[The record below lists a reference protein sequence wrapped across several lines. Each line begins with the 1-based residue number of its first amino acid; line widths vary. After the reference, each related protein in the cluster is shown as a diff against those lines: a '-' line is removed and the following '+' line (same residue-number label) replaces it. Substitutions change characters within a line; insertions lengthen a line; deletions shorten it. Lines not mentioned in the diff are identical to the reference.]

1 MPPLLR
7 DVLTSVFATYDR
19 ERRTAFAKNAFARQ
33 FRDDAPKAIA
43 ATLERPDLR
52 IEASV
57 GQGNWADV
65 PWIGIFNP
73 ESTTSA
79 TSGVYVVYLFSRD
92 LRSVYLCQGQG
103 VTRVKEEFG
112 RAQLAELLRRAEL
125 MRSRV
130 PEFNTRFAKGPIE
143 LGGSTTLAKSY
154 DGAVA
159 YFRKYDAARLP
170 PADELDS
177 DLTEMVRA
185 YDLLLARGG
194 TDNVETAMLVSGAD
208 EASGGS
214 RTIDEERRYARHMRI
229 ERKSTDKVK
238 KTMGYVCQVCGFD
251 FAIHYG
257 ELGKDFIEAHH
268 LTPLYSLPE
277 GVVVS
282 MNPRTDFAV
291 LCANCHRMLHRKK
304 NETLS
309 LADLRQLVEVGRLR
323 KLLGAQ
329 D

>member
-7 DVLTSVFATYDR
+7 DVLTSVFASYDR
-19 ERRTAFAKNAFARQ
+19 ERRTAFTENVFARQ
-33 FRDDAPKAIA
+33 FKDDAPRAIA
-43 ATLERPDLR
+43 AALGREDLH
-52 IEASV
+52 IKASV
-57 GQGNWADV
+57 GNSRWADV

-92 LRSVYLCQGQG
+92 LRAVYLCQGQG
-103 VTRVKEEFG
+103 VTGVKEEFG
-112 RAQLAELLRRAEL
+112 AGQREELLRRAQL

-130 PEFNTRFAKGPIE
+130 PEFDKSFTKGPIK
-143 LGGSTTLAKSY
+143 LGGASPLAKSY

-159 YFRKYDAARLP
+159 YFRKYDAASLP

-177 DLTEMVRA
+177 DLKEIVRA

-194 TDNVETAMLVSGAD
+194 TDSVETAMLVSGAD

-214 RTIDEERRYARHMRI
+214 LTIDEKRRYARHMRI
-229 ERKSTDKVK
+229 DRKSTDKVK
-238 KTMGYVCQVCGFD
+238 ETLGYVCQVCGFD

-257 ELGKDFIEAHH
+257 ALGKDFIEAHH

>member
-7 DVLTSVFATYDR
+7 DVLTSVFASYET
-19 ERRTAFAKNAFARQ
+19 ERRGPLKGNLFARQ
-33 FRDDAPKAIA
+33 FREDATKAISA
-43 ATLERPDLR
+43 IVERLDLH

-73 ESTTSA
+73 ESTNSA
-79 TSGVYVVYLFSRD
+79 RSGVYVVYLFSRD

-112 RAQLAELLRRAEL
+112 RAQLAELSRRAQL
-125 MRSRV
+125 MQSRV

-143 LGGSTTLAKSY
+143 LGGTTALAKSY

-159 YFRKYDAARLP
+159 YFRKYDATSLP

-214 RTIDEERRYARHMRI
+214 RTIDEERRYTRHLRI

-238 KTMGYVCQVCGFD
+238 ETLGHVCQVCGFD

-257 ELGKDFIEAHH
+257 ALGKNFIEAHH

-282 MNPRTDFAV
+282 MNPHTDFAV
-291 LCANCHRMLHRKK
+291 LCANCHRMLHRKR

-323 KLLGAQ
+323 KLLGAH